1 MDLSEAFLPTAPFTE
16 SLINYLP
23 AALSSFVKHEESKE
37 IKEEQSN
44 TSSYVTST
52 DLSESGRYPKEESNT
67 WSDIKRPFVKLRKLE
82 DLDLTEEEMNGI
94 LSDRMIAASLS
105 YPEKPPETDRYV
117 LCKCVIIN
125 KDISDLS
132 ALEKFRFIQYLDL
145 SKNNLRSL
153 ESLGKMP
160 FLRYLNVSHNFL
172 TSILDFEPPFGLSYV
187 DYTDNNLTEIPDL
200 SKFWSISHLDL
211 SRNEIREIKGLQNLG
226 YLNYLDISHNLITK
240 LENLNELGIK
250 TLKMHHNQITNYEN
264 DENAGFQ
271 TLNHIRY
278 VDLSNNSL
286 KSLKFLQMNGSIESL
301 NLSYNGI
308 SSLFEVY
315 HLRSLPYLTRL
326 DLSNNPISTDPFYF
340 NVCIRE
346 VKQLRYLDDT
356 EITAETKISV
366 RTKQQT
372 DPTQIPREN
381 RMELLLLQQINKPC
395 IGAHIVPYD
404 QPPPKV
410 IVLVGPP
417 CSGKKNIAMA
427 FVNSKSRLV
436 FGRSHTTRPKLGN
449 EVSGREYFFVSK
461 EHFIELMRKGEFIST
476 SEFNGNSYGIAHT
489 ELYQYPNS
497 VVIFHTNIKAAIT
510 LKVSGVCPKLVLA
523 MPSNDET
530 HRNWLKFNYLFERQE
545 YSTETRIKRCP
556 NCVKSFLQKDSEPET
571 FTIDSDEVLE
581 LIESSEDS
589 IPTTS
594 TEGSPSQNEKENDF
608 IHINDTSS
616 IISDQFVPCMQ
627 DEPRDKS
634 VSMKSYAGILKTTHP
649 LSGTRSN
656 AVSFTETPFFAE
668 KMESKRVSFNW
679 LSTMDNG
686 PCKHTQTSP
695 VPEKSISDSCIMD
708 NIPNKNNDINLL
720 SVLSASRIAEKLS
733 DKQETIYMTLAERF
747 EQVQMDK
754 LGKFFDEIIES
765 RKEYLNLHWENP
777 GLFRGVFHGQVS
789 HRL

>member
-427 FVNSKSRLV
+427 FVNSKSR
-436 FGRSHTTRPKLGN
+436 
-449 EVSGREYFFVSK
+449 
-461 EHFIELMRKGEFIST
+461 
-476 SEFNGNSYGIAHT
+476 
-489 ELYQYPNS
+489 
-497 VVIFHTNIKAAIT
+497 
-510 LKVSGVCPKLVLA
+510 
-523 MPSNDET
+523 
-530 HRNWLKFNYLFERQE
+530 

-777 GLFRGVFHGQVS
+777 GLFRGVIFTDDEKNCLKQLTVLLKFVVEHDNTFPKFSFQNDMSLRKFLGSKIEKVQFNNNLFNRS
-789 HRL
+789 SMDKFRTDYD